1 MIPFEYTFI
10 TRTNF
15 GYFFH
20 TARFAYP
27 KMKDAKKLSASM
39 KLRKKEI
46 FEGVG
51 VFSNFNM

>member
-1 MIPFEYTFI
+1 MFI

-20 TARFAYP
+20 TVRFANH
-27 KMKDAKKLSASM
+27 KMKDAKKLGASI

-46 FEGVG
+46 FEGG
-51 VFSNFNM
+51 WGILEF

>member
-1 MIPFEYTFI
+1 MGMIPLKYIFN

-20 TARFAYP
+20 TVSFAYD
-27 KMKDAKKLSASM
+27 KMKDAKKLGASI

-46 FEGVG
+46 FEDG
-51 VFSNFNM
+51 